1 MTITEEMVS
10 VLFDKGTLTN
20 VKQQFKSGK
29 EKIPINSENM
39 NFRLFKSEHGNI
51 NLELLCQDS
60 NGMYFKPLGFYE
72 FEKGGFFSSGKL
84 SLTILNEFVDDYKN
98 LKNSNQISDNGINL
112 IFMSIKESCLIAA
125 FSRETIETI
134 KIMYREKEIG
144 VSKEAVA
151 ILGPFPHMHAM
162 QFDKHIFSNG
172 LKIDLLFSFDG
183 SPQCFLDDEY
193 KIDGAFGA
201 YFKNANGFSLNPI
214 VAYKSDFDK
223 FSKMGLLTALNKF

>member
-10 VLFDKGTLTN
+10 VLFYKETLSN
-20 VKQQFKSGK
+20 VKKQFNSGK
-29 EKIPINSENM
+29 EKVPINSENM
-39 NFRLFKSEHGNI
+39 NFRLFKSEYGNI

-60 NGMYFKPLGFYE
+60 NGMYFKPIGFYE

-98 LKNSNQISDNGINL
+98 LKNSNQISDNGINVV
-112 IFMSIKESCLIAA
+112 FMTLKESCLIAA

-134 KIMYREKEIG
+134 KAMYREKEIG
-144 VSKEAVA
+144 VSKEVA
-151 ILGPFPHMHAM
+151 AIIGPFPHLHAM

-183 SPQCFLDDEY
+183 FPQCFLDDEY
-193 KIDGAFGA
+193 KIEGAFGA
-201 YFKNANGFSLNPI
+201 YFKNVNGFSLNPI
-214 VAYKSDFDK
+214 VEYKSIYDK
-223 FSKMGLLTALNKF
+223 FHKMALLSALNKY